1 MMKMQYLNLMSL
13 PPKKKR
19 LRNRRFPL
27 PKNMIPIRIMKRII
41 WILPL
46 ILSLSNKAIRRDQD
60 GFMTP
65 SNMLLVT
72 LLLEELSGKV
82 KDPRDT
88 LGTPP

>member
-1 MMKMQYLNLMSL
+1 MMKIQYSMSL

-19 LRNRRFPL
+19 LRNMRFPL
-27 PKNMIPIRIMKRII
+27 PKIMIPIRIMKRLI

-46 ILSLSNKAIRRDQD
+46 IQSLSEKAIGRDQD
-60 GFMTP
+60 GSVTP
-65 SNMLLVT
+65 FKMLQVT
-72 LLLEELSGKV
+72 PLLEELSGKV

>member
-1 MMKMQYLNLMSL
+1 MSKIQYSMSL

-27 PKNMIPIRIMKRII
+27 LKIMISIKIMKSLI
-41 WILPL
+41 WM
-46 ILSLSNKAIRRDQD
+46 LSLNQRLLERTTGRDQD
-60 GFMTP
+60 GSVTP
-65 SNMLLVT
+65 SKMLQVT
-72 LLLEELSGKV
+72 LLLEELSEKV